1 MKGLVLKGSNNIFFV
16 ECEDGK
22 LRNCSIKGKILKD
35 SALYYNPLAAG
46 DLVNIEPDTHS
57 EDEGLVTG
65 LAERKNSFLRLN
77 QKLNMPQLLAAN
89 IDLLVCVASA
99 ANPPFRPRFVDRVL
113 VQAEIQKIPVLIVL
127 NKCDLK
133 IADDVRDRMEDWK
146 RLGYK
151 TIEVS
156 AKEGRGM
163 DNLIET
169 LSAKTSALVGQSGVG
184 KSTLLNFIA
193 PDLNLK
199 TSAISD
205 KYDRGTHTTTQGEYF
220 KIRALTSKGKEHSI
234 NIIDT
239 PGVRNFAIYGIE
251 PEDTGLYFPEME
263 KLIGSCKF
271 GLSCTH
277 THEPGCALLEALKK
291 GDIHKDRYTSFE
303 LINKELQETVK
314 KY

>member
-1 MKGLVLKGSNNIFFV
+1 MKGLVLKGSNNIFYV

-22 LRNCSIKGKILKD
+22 FRNCSIKGKVLKD

-65 LAERKNSFLRLN
+65 LITRKNSFLRLN

-113 VQAEIQKIPVLIVL
+113 VQAEIQKIPVLIVI

-133 IADDVRDRMEDWK
+133 LSADVRERVEDWK

-163 DNLIET
+163 DNLIEK

-193 PDLNLK
+193 PGLNLK

-220 KIRALTSKGKEHSI
+220 KIKVLTSKGEEHSI

-239 PGVRNFAIYGIE
+239 PGVRHFAIYGIE
-251 PEDTGLYFPEME
+251 AEDTALYFPEME

-277 THEPGCALLEALKK
+277 SHESGCAILEALKK
-291 GDIHKDRYTSFE
+291 GDIHKDRYTSFG
-303 LINKELQETVK
+303 LIYKELQETVR